1 MTTATFPATT
11 RRFLIGACALAF
23 AAAASQTQAFDWGF
37 GSGKQ
42 VRGTGHVQRQARTT
56 GDFSGLSLAQEL
68 PGKVEVRSGG
78 PAGVTV
84 EADANLL
91 PLIETVVENGTLR
104 LRSRDKAML
113 QTEHLKII
121 VGGRTLERLAVEG
134 SGDIDADLVR
144 GNRVQL
150 SSSGSGDI
158 EVDRIEGESATISL
172 SGSGDVKAERGEVRD
187 LKVSSAGSGDA
198 DLEHVQ
204 SSSAKVSI
212 AGSGDIKVW
221 AGKTLDVSIAGSG
234 DVNYV
239 GDPQVRKSVAGSGEV
254 RRIGGARR

>member
-1 MTTATFPATT
+1 MTTTPTH
-11 RRFLIGACALAF
+11 RLLIAACALAF
-23 AAAASQTQAFDWGF
+23 AASVAPQAQGLDWGF
-37 GSGKQ
+37 GNGKQ
-42 VRGTGHVQRQARTT
+42 VRGTGNVQRQARTV

-68 PGKVEVRSGG
+68 PGKVEVRSSG

-113 QTEHLKII
+113 QSERLKII
-121 VGGRTLERLAVEG
+121 VQGRTLERLAVEG
-134 SGDIDADLVR
+134 SGDIDADVVR
-144 GNRVQL
+144 GGRVQL

-158 EVDRIEGESATISL
+158 EVDRIEGENATISL
-172 SGSGDVKAERGEVRD
+172 SGSGDVKAERGEVRE

-198 DLEHVQ
+198 DLEGVR
-204 SSSAKVSI
+204 SSSARVSI

-221 AGKTLDVSIAGSG
+221 AEKTLDVSIAGSG
-234 DVNYV
+234 DVNYH
-239 GDPQVRKSVAGSGEV
+239 GDPQLRKSVAGSGDV
-254 RRIGGARR
+254 RRVGGARR